1 MIILLIWYLLQKVL
15 EAANGK
21 VTFLN
26 NSGRSVKITTYNEND
41 ILHWVPYQTLIVAPD
56 DVARLQAS
64 GENFINVY
72 VDSVIIKPRLG
83 KSYVY
88 NGIDL
93 IKQS

>member
-1 MIILLIWYLLQKVL
+1 MQKVL

-26 NSGRSVKITTYNEND
+26 NSGRSVKIKSYNEND
-41 ILHWVPYQTLIVAPD
+41 LVHWVPYQTLTVAPD
-56 DVARLQAS
+56 DVTRLQAR

-72 VDSVIIKPRLG
+72 VGNVLFKPRLG
-83 KSYVY
+83 AVYVY
-88 NGIDL
+88 NGINL